1 MNIDFY
7 RPTTFLRSLGAFLCA
22 ATLLA
27 ASGCSED
34 VTPEENNSGS
44 SCPVG
49 EIENPIT
56 GVCQPSGPAN
66 NQTSGNNATTCP
78 GGGVVNPVTGMCPPV
93 STRQRV
99 GVANAAIWI
108 SGLSP
113 RTITA
118 LVSLRLK

>member
-56 GVCQPSGPAN
+56 GVCQPSGPP
-66 NQTSGNNATTCP
+66 TTRPRATTP
-78 GGGVVNPVTGMCPPV
+78 RRVLVAAW
-93 STRQRV
+93 ST
-99 GVANAAIWI
+99 
-108 SGLSP
+108 P
-113 RTITA
+113 
-118 LVSLRLK
+118 